1 MNAGFLGGQGHE
13 VALHGGLQG
22 GDAGWALALEIV
34 QEIPDEDAVAPG
46 MAGHPFFAEVEVI
59 DCGFAAE
66 GSDGNGI
73 LAMSAIMSPMAPMKL
88 V

>member
-1 MNAGFLGGQGHE
+1 M
-13 VALHGGLQG
+13 ALHGGLQG

-46 MAGHPFFAEVEVI
+46 MTGHPLFAEVEVI
-59 DCGFAAE
+59 DCGLAAK
-66 GSDGNGI
+66 GVTVTVF
-73 LAMSAIMSPMAPMKL
+73 LAMSAIMSPMVPMKL